1 MVGALHPEEA
11 KSYSWSKYW
20 NRTHKYGIDITKN
33 VNQELEL
40 NKNNGSALLL
50 DSVDKEIS

>member
-1 MVGALHPEEA
+1 MVGALHPEEP
-11 KSYSWSKYW
+11 KNYSRSKYW

-40 NKNNGSALLL
+40 NKNNGNALLL